1 MPASAPEASPRARA
15 LVEGLAAIAPRSSPE
30 DRAEKIRLLDALAG
44 RRIARPQG
52 LLRFHEALCLLQAYP
67 DDREVL
73 TRVDEALAAF
83 PARVSRLDA
92 AARRRL
98 DDSGI
103 VGSSLD
109 YPFGLPM
116 ARWLASRYP
125 RHVDVV
131 WADFDDNERLE
142 DVLTLLVAKAE
153 EDTFTEGGLGWRQ
166 WIRAAKGGRRLSDLQ
181 VLVELFERAV
191 LPDEI
196 SDWLFEGLGLP
207 IRWRL
212 RTFTG
217 SRTGARLPFDQPFF
231 GSPVPPSPGFDL
243 VRAVG
248 APPARLWRA
257 PRRQADA
264 LIEAA
269 RLAMA
274 TRAREL
280 HAFSHPNRDDVLLA
294 DCGRGL
300 TVALIG
306 LDPDWRLPFEGYYAF
321 FALRNG
327 VPVGYGG
334 AWCLFETMEFG
345 FNIFESFRQGESR
358 LVLGQVLSVF
368 HHVFGIR
375 AVVVDPYQIGHGNAE
390 ALRSGAFYFYSRLG
404 FRPHDPEVLALAA
417 QEQEKIARDR
427 AYRSPL
433 PVLRR
438 LVRGEMCLRLP
449 GASRRPEGRVRAS
462 QLATLATQHIAR
474 RFAGD
479 RAAAVREATS
489 RVSRALGAPGWR
501 RWPRPARA
509 AFERW
514 ALVLSLVPDLSR
526 WPAPERRSLLRM
538 IRAKGDTSEAVY
550 VRLMDGHPRLR
561 RTLEALVHA
570 SASAASMS
578 RP

>member
-15 LVEGLAAIAPRSSPE
+15 LVEALAAIAPRSSPA

-103 VGSSLD
+103 VGSSLA

-217 SRTGARLPFDQPFF
+217 SRTGARLRFDLPFF
-231 GSPVPPSPGFDL
+231 GSPVPPAPGFDL
-243 VRAVG
+243 VRAAG

-257 PRRQADA
+257 PRRQADV

-274 TRAREL
+274 TRTREL

-345 FNIFESFRQGESR
+345 FNIFESFRQGE
-358 LVLGQVLSVF
+358 
-368 HHVFGIR
+368 
-375 AVVVDPYQIGHGNAE
+375 
-390 ALRSGAFYFYSRLG
+390 
-404 FRPHDPEVLALAA
+404 
-417 QEQEKIARDR
+417 
-427 AYRSPL
+427 
-433 PVLRR
+433 
-438 LVRGEMCLRLP
+438 
-449 GASRRPEGRVRAS
+449 
-462 QLATLATQHIAR
+462 
-474 RFAGD
+474 
-479 RAAAVREATS
+479 
-489 RVSRALGAPGWR
+489 
-501 RWPRPARA
+501 
-509 AFERW
+509 
-514 ALVLSLVPDLSR
+514 
-526 WPAPERRSLLRM
+526 
-538 IRAKGDTSEAVY
+538 
-550 VRLMDGHPRLR
+550 
-561 RTLEALVHA
+561 
-570 SASAASMS
+570 
-578 RP
+578 

>member
-1 MPASAPEASPRARA
+1 
-15 LVEGLAAIAPRSSPE
+15 
-30 DRAEKIRLLDALAG
+30 
-44 RRIARPQG
+44 
-52 LLRFHEALCLLQAYP
+52 EALCLLQASP

-83 PARVSRLDA
+83 PARVRRLDA

-98 DDSGI
+98 DDSGMA
-103 VGSSLD
+103 GSSLD

-125 RHVDVV
+125 RHVDVG
-131 WADFDDNERLE
+131 WADFEDDERLE

-166 WIRAAKGGRRLSDLQ
+166 WIRAAKGGRRVSDLQ

-231 GSPVPPSPGFDL
+231 GSPAPPSPGFDL

-306 LDPDWRLPFEGYYAF
+306 LDPAFRLPFEGYYAF

-449 GASRRPEGRVRAS
+449 GASRRPEGRIRAS

-479 RAAAVREATS
+479 RAAAIREATS
-489 RVSRALGAPGWR
+489 RVSQALGAPGWR
-501 RWPRPARA
+501 RWPPAARA

-526 WPAPERRSLLRM
+526 WPAPERQSLLRM
-538 IRAKGDTSEAVY
+538 IRAKGDTSEAAY
-550 VRLMDGHPRLR
+550 VRLMDGHSRLR
-561 RTLEALVHA
+561 QALERLVHDA
-570 SASAASMS
+570 ASAASAA